1 MDDSFFELFFSKDKK
16 YIEFVIR
23 EIFQEI
29 DKPLVKVESVF
40 TQYNMKTLGGCN
52 PRLDLL
58 AIDEEGNKINI
69 EVQRTVGPDMKFRSR
84 FYCAVI
90 DANSLPK
97 GAEYKDLPETYVIF
111 ITEKDIRDQGLPVY
125 VTERVFLNDKKPV
138 EDGCTIVYVNGEY
151 RGDDRIGRLM
161 NDFSAIKA
169 ENMQNSVLAEGMRF
183 FKETEAGRKEL
194 SGLDARI
201 FSEGRQEGRE
211 EGREEEREKIILSML
226 NNDLSFSII
235 SKCSGYPVKKI
246 KELRARF
253 IEEGLLPA

>member
-1 MDDSFFELFFSKDKK
+1 M
-16 YIEFVIR
+16 
-23 EIFQEI
+23 
-29 DKPLVKVESVF
+29 
-40 TQYNMKTLGGCN
+40 
-52 PRLDLL
+52 
-58 AIDEEGNKINI
+58 
-69 EVQRTVGPDMKFRSR
+69 
-84 FYCAVI
+84 
-90 DANSLPK
+90 
-97 GAEYKDLPETYVIF
+97 IF